1 MTFSRPAGCA
11 LVLLLGLV
19 VFTACLRLISR
30 SMIYPGSPFPMPSE
44 AELSRRFPHAQ
55 LVEYQTEDG
64 ARLVG
69 ALFQRPGSTAPVVVH
84 FHGNG
89 ESAAHNLDYAADLF
103 RRGLDVFVAEYRGFG
118 GLPGKPTET
127 HLYRDGEAA
136 VDALLKSG
144 IAPERLVFVGR
155 SLGSGVAT
163 EMALRR
169 PCALLVLISPYTSMV
184 DMGRIVAGPLAA
196 FAVPDRYDNLQKIG
210 RVQVPVV
217 ILHGVQD
224 EAIPIRMGRRLAS
237 ASPKIKLVEVPGA
250 SHNVF
255 PDLEEILAREILEIA
270 AGGLAGPPK
279 SR

>member
-1 MTFSRPAGCA
+1 MSFSRPAGCA

-19 VFTACLRLISR
+19 VFTACLRLVSR
-30 SMIYPGSPFPMPSE
+30 SMIYPGSRLPMPSQ
-44 AELSRRFPHAQ
+44 ADLSRLFPPAR
-55 LVEYQTEDG
+55 LIEYRAEDG

-69 ALFQRPGSTAPVVVH
+69 ALFQRPGSRAPVVVH

-89 ESAAHNLDYAADLF
+89 ESAAHNLDFAADLF
-103 RRGLDVFVAEYRGFG
+103 RRGLDVFVAEYRGYG
-118 GLPGKPTET
+118 GLPGRPTET

-136 VDALLKSG
+136 VDALLAAG

-169 PCALLVLISPYTSMV
+169 TCALLVLISPYTSMV
-184 DMGRIVAGPLAA
+184 DMGRIVAGPFAA
-196 FAVPDRYDNLQKIG
+196 FAVPDRYDNLEKIG
-210 RVQVPVV
+210 RVRVPVV
-217 ILHGVQD
+217 ILHGVLD
-224 EAIPIRMGRRLAS
+224 EVIPVRMGRRLAAVS
-237 ASPKIKLVEVPGA
+237 SKIRLVEVPGA

-255 PDLEEILAREILEIA
+255 PGLEEILAREILEIA